1 MEIDDPGSESILES
15 MSESTP
21 EAVVERK
28 RCDARR
34 SEAVTLLAALP
45 AAPSAAELT
54 FTQEDD
60 PPPVNDDSPAVLS
73 EVLRA
78 ESSRVRS

>member
-1 MEIDDPGSESILES
+1 MDDPGSDTLES

-21 EAVVERK
+21 EVVVERK

-34 SEAVTLLAALP
+34 REAVTLLAALP

-54 FTQEDD
+54 FTQEDELLSM
-60 PPPVNDDSPAVLS
+60 NDDSPPVLS
-73 EVLRA
+73 EVLRT
-78 ESSRVRS
+78 ESSRVRSY

>member
-1 MEIDDPGSESILES
+1 MDDPGSDTLES

-21 EAVVERK
+21 EVVVERK

-34 SEAVTLLAALP
+34 REAVTLLAALP

-54 FTQEDD
+54 FTQEDA
-60 PPPVNDDSPAVLS
+60 PVNEDSPAVLS
-73 EVLRA
+73 EVLRT

>member
-1 MEIDDPGSESILES
+1 MEMDEPGSETLES

-21 EAVVERK
+21 EVVVERK

-34 SEAVTLLAALP
+34 REAVTLLAALP
-45 AAPSAAELT
+45 AAPSATELT
-54 FTQEDD
+54 FTQEEE
-60 PPPVNDDSPAVLS
+60 PPPVNEDSPAVLS
-73 EVLRA
+73 EVLRT

>member
-1 MEIDDPGSESILES
+1 MDDPGSETLES

-21 EAVVERK
+21 EVVVERK

-34 SEAVTLLAALP
+34 RWAVTLLAARP

-54 FTQEDD
+54 FTQED
-60 PPPVNDDSPAVLS
+60 PPVNEESPAVLS
-73 EVLRA
+73 EVLRT

>member
-1 MEIDDPGSESILES
+1 MDDPGSEILES

-21 EAVVERK
+21 EVVVERK
-28 RCDARR
+28 RYDARR
-34 SEAVTLLAALP
+34 REAVTLLAAFP

-54 FTQEDD
+54 FTQED
-60 PPPVNDDSPAVLS
+60 PPVNEDSPAVLS
-73 EVLRA
+73 EVLRT

>member
-1 MEIDDPGSESILES
+1 MDDPGSETLES

-21 EAVVERK
+21 EVVVERK

-34 SEAVTLLAALP
+34 RWAVTLLAARP
-45 AAPSAAELT
+45 AAPSATELT
-54 FTQEDD
+54 FTQED
-60 PPPVNDDSPAVLS
+60 PPVNEESPAVLS
-73 EVLRA
+73 EVLRT